1 MTRDLHC
8 TNRTRSVQ
16 IRFLGRLFES
26 DEPFAA
32 GQADRTVI
40 IEVLRCV
47 DVAAFRAYEEPAA
60 VRPVAPGTP
69 ATLHQD
75 GVPQVRG
82 GCPDQH
88 PRRIAVAFPQGAA
101 DLRAVRRGSGV
112 RSRCSVPDCR
122 RSCLRKARSA
132 PEVCSCRPDAGWPVH
147 SYVPAPVRRRP

>member
-1 MTRDLHC
+1 MD
-8 TNRTRSVQ
+8 
-16 IRFLGRLFES
+16 RLFEP

-60 VRPVAPGTP
+60 VRLVAPGTP

-101 DLRAVRRGSGV
+101 DLRAVPFAE
-112 RSRCSVPDCR
+112 VPA
-122 RSCLRKARSA
+122 CLRKARSA

-147 SYVPAPVRRRP
+147 SYALATVRRRP